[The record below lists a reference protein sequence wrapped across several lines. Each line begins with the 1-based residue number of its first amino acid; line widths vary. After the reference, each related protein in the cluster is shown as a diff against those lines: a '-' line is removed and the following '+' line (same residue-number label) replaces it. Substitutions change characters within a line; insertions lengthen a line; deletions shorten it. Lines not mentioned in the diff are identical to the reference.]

1 MRRTAARVL
10 VIVGLLASTFAT
22 AGAARAAGD
31 VVVSV
36 SPSSVAVGKPVE
48 VLVRTFRVVETIDLS
63 LPFEAPV
70 QPYPVPSGVWNVLY
84 SWADYPFDVVAQ
96 HEDGSEVQLALK
108 RDPTDSTL
116 WRGVVSLP
124 TPGTWTV
131 WIRNFQHKE
140 PGSTAVVTA
149 VAGPAAS
156 AGATPGATTT
166 TSALGPVSAAIVA
179 AILGLLS
186 GLAIGR
192 RRTGRLPH

>member
-10 VIVGLLASTFAT
+10 VIVGLIASTFAT
-22 AGAARAAGD
+22 ASAARAAGD

-36 SPSSVAVGKPVE
+36 SPSIVIVGQPVDL
-48 VLVRTFRVVETIDLS
+48 LVRTFRVVGTGDLS
-63 LPFEAPV
+63 LPFETPI

-96 HEDGSEVQLALK
+96 HEDGSEVQLAIT
-108 RDPTDSTL
+108 RDPTDATL
-116 WRGVVSLP
+116 WRGVLSLP

-140 PGSTAVVTA
+140 AGSTAVVTA

-156 AGATPGATTT
+156 AGTTSGATTT
-166 TSALGPVSAAIVA
+166 TSPLGTVSAAIVA
-179 AILGLLS
+179 AMLGLLS

-192 RRTGRLPH
+192 RRTGRLSY